1 MSTALEIEDLHYR
14 YPDGTV
20 ALRGVNIIIEE
31 NQCVGLIGPNG
42 AGKST
47 LLHHLNGLLPEQIQD
62 KQPIRILGKQLTPN
76 SLLDIRRKVGLVFQD
91 ANDQLFCPT
100 VYEDVAFGPRQQLAN
115 EQDIAE
121 RVAAAIKRAGLEG
134 LENRPPHHLSGG
146 QKRRA
151 CLAGVLACE
160 PEILLLDEPSADLDP
175 RGRRE
180 LKELLTSLKIT
191 RIIATRDL
199 ELVAEICDMVIVM
212 DNGQVASVGE
222 PRVTLANQAL
232 MDKYGLE
239 VPYSLRSPVAPVA
252 PPPASTEA
260 PPTPPAANETATKD
274 DPFSAPSG
282 DPFTA

>member
-31 NQCVGLIGPNG
+31 NQCVGLVGPNG

-47 LLHHLNGLLPEQIQD
+47 LLHHLNGLLPEKIQD
-62 KQPIRILGKQLTPN
+62 KQPIRILGKQLTAN

-100 VYEDVAFGPRQQLAN
+100 VYEEVAFGPRQQLAN
-115 EQDIAE
+115 QQDISE
-121 RVAAAIKRAGLEG
+121 HVAAAIKRAGLEG

-146 QKRRA
+146 QKRRT

-212 DNGQVASVGE
+212 DAGQVVSVGE
-222 PRVTLANQAL
+222 PRVTLANQEL

-239 VPYSLRSPVAPVA
+239 VPYSLRSPVAPPT

-260 PPTPPAANETATKD
+260 PLTPPAANETTTKD